1 MLCALSH
8 KPHKL
13 LQVAFHAPEQKEQL
27 TSKLVSDQVFINSA
41 LAMAPSK
48 KQVAN
53 AYRAAN
59 ALGIHKED
67 IKPVLQDL
75 YKAFDKNWEHIEA
88 DNYRVLIDTY
98 FDLKENK
105 VVPLDYFLFFL

>member
-1 MLCALSH
+1 
-8 KPHKL
+8 
-13 LQVAFHAPEQKEQL
+13 
-27 TSKLVSDQVFINSA
+27 
-41 LAMAPSK
+41 MAPSK

-88 DNYRVLIDTY
+88 DNYRVLIDSY

-105 VVPLDYFLFFL
+105 AVPLYYFLFFLYIWHLCLCWEGTIRLFYVRQQLDLKI